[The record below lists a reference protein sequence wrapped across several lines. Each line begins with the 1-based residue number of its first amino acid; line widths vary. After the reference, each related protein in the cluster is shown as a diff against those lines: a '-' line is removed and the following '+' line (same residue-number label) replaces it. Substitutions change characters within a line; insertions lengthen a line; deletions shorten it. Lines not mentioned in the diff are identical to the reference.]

1 MEAAKSN
8 GVLRKGDRVVVVNG
22 PHANT
27 YATVVDPVA
36 VPDKDA
42 DGNDNV
48 NRRKVLIL
56 TEGDDFELYILPRQL
71 DLAEIQHH
79 THQEH
84 NMPTETAAVVDSM
97 DVAHSPERPHIQ
109 FQKFTEVKHITDPM
123 DPALDQFRPNANIVD
138 NYINRTLAGDYK
150 DTDFLLH
157 MRDQRDE
164 NGYSPNIA
172 LVGPTQAGKT
182 LLVQVL
188 AVLAAEKDGHP
199 KPYPVFTLNGSS
211 GISNYDLYGKT
222 TAVIIDGVEVL
233 VWMDGVC
240 PMAARCGG
248 ILYLDEWNAVP
259 PTQAVGLHP
268 LLDDRRQFT
277 NTHRA
282 VPDGHGNFMPE
293 VVKANTN
300 LWVISTINPV
310 GYKGTQAMA
319 EATSNRF
326 RWYEWGYDTKVE
338 KQILT
343 SDAVIDF
350 AKLLRDACEGGAIKT
365 PVGTSALYR
374 LNEDLS
380 LFGADVALWA
390 FKGMFQT
397 QKDLLAVEEII
408 QLNDIHGRLDAEY
421 EDREIQP

>member
-1 MEAAKSN
+1 MEAAKQCKKTGGAVIS
-8 GVLRKGDRVVVVNG
+8 LRQGDRVIVNQG
-22 PHANT
+22 DFAGT
-27 YATVVDPVA
+27 YATVLDPVA
-36 VPDKDA
+36 VPD
-42 DGNDNV
+42 GQPNQ
-48 NRRKVLIL
+48 RKVLVL
-56 TEGDDFELYILPRQL
+56 TEDENFELYILPRQL
-71 DLAEIQHH
+71 DLAEIQH
-79 THQEH
+79 TNNQEH
-84 NMPTETAAVVDSM
+84 TMPVAAVTDTMDISHEVDRPKISFTKE
-97 DVAHSPERPHIQ
+97 PEI
-109 FQKFTEVKHITDPM
+109 KHITDPM
-123 DPALDQFRPNANIVD
+123 DPALDSFRPNANVVD
-138 NYINRTLAGDYK
+138 NYIQRTLEGGYT

-188 AVLAAEKDGHP
+188 AVLAAERDGLP

-211 GISNYDLYGKT
+211 GISNYDLFGKT
-222 TAVIIDGVEVL
+222 TAVIIDGKEVL
-233 VWMDGVC
+233 VWMDGVV
-240 PMAARCGG
+240 PLSLRCGG

-259 PTQAVGLHP
+259 PTQGVALHP
-268 LLDDRRQFT
+268 VLDDRRQFT

-300 LWVISTINPV
+300 LWVISTINPL

-326 RWYEWGYDTKVE
+326 RWYEWGYSDEVE

-343 SDAVIDF
+343 SEAVRDF
-350 AKLLRDACEGGAIKT
+350 ARLLRDAYPAAIKT

-390 FKGMFQT
+390 FRGMFQNV
-397 QKDLLAVEEII
+397 KDRIAVDEII
-408 QLNDIHGRLDAEY
+408 EQQDIRDRLDAEY
-421 EDREIQP
+421 DDREIQP